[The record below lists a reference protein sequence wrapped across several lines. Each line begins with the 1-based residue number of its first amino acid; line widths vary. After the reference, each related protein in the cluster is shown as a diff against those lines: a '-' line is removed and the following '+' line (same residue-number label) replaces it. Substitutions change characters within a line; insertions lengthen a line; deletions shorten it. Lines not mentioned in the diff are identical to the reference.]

1 MILVEK
7 REDEVVIGK
16 KMEQNCQ
23 TARSVE
29 WGRTTAGSVSRWA
42 S

>member
-16 KMEQNCQ
+16 KMELNCQ

-29 WGRTTAGSVSRWA
+29 WGRMKAWSVSR
-42 S
+42 